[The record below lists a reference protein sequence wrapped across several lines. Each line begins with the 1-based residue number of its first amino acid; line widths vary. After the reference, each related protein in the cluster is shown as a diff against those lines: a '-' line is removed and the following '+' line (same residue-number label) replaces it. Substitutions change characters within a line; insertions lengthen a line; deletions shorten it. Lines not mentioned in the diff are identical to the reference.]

1 MARSSGIRVRHSRG
15 CASRTG
21 GKCKPHSRRC
31 PSRNGHPCTCRDQ
44 EGRCWLAYE
53 AYVWD
58 PRCRR
63 KIRRTF
69 RSFEQAKSWRTDAAK
84 ALKDG
89 RLASPS
95 RRTVR
100 DAGETLLEN
109 MAKGAALQLIDA
121 LPKGLQAL
129 YATAFFAGLRRGE
142 LRALRWVDIDDSVSV
157 ITVRRNWDDIEGEV
171 EPKSKRGERTVPVAG
186 LLRRYLLEHKA

>member
-109 MAKGAALQLIDA
+109 MAKGVAL
-121 LPKGLQAL
+121 
-129 YATAFFAGLRRGE
+129 TRSRGRFKPSVV
-142 LRALRWVDIDDSVSV
+142 RAY
-157 ITVRRNWDDIEGEV
+157 RRNLRKYV
-171 EPKSKRGERTVPVAG
+171 YSKLGRV
-186 LLRRYLLEHKA
+186 